1 MESVPQLLLRE
12 NNIMEATQLL
22 QSNLLD
28 ILFEGKNKS
37 YGAYELR
44 VHYKRRLIISIFIIL
59 SISILFCSIFLI
71 PFHAAKTFPVI
82 QTIEVS
88 LKNAETKKDELK
100 LLKTVEEKQV
110 ATRKPDLTTPIIIK
124 EPVTPLEKPEKQ
136 DESIVNIAAISQG
149 GENIIYK
156 NPPLENHGTGAIAIP
171 LIAKDIDSI
180 YYDVKVV
187 AQFPGGPAA
196 WQRYLERN
204 LDMDIPERNGAPAGK
219 YTLYIS
225 FIVDK
230 DGNISNAS
238 ALNDPG
244 YGLASEAIRVI
255 AKSKQWIPA
264 IQNGRNVKY
273 RQVQPVTFMIND
285 N

>member
-1 MESVPQLLLRE
+1 
-12 NNIMEATQLL
+12 MEATQLL

-44 VHYKRRLIISIFIIL
+44 VHYKRRLLISIFIIL
-59 SISILFCSIFLI
+59 VISSLFCSIFLI
-71 PFHAAKTFPVI
+71 PFHPAKKLPLI
-82 QTIEVS
+82 DTIVVV

-100 LLKTVEEKQV
+100 VPKAVEEKQI
-110 ATRKPDLTTPIIIK
+110 ATRKPETTAPLIIK
-124 EPVTPLEKPEKQ
+124 EPVTPIDRTEQQ

-156 NPPLENHGTGAIAIP
+156 NPPLENHVTGSIAIP
-171 LIAKDIDSI
+171 AMAKDIDSI
-180 YYDVKVV
+180 YYDVQVL

-204 LDMDIPERNGAPAGK
+204 LDMDIPLRNGAPAGK

-230 DGNISNAS
+230 DGNISNIS

-244 YGLASEAIRVI
+244 FGLAKEAVRVI
-255 AKSKQWIPA
+255 TKSKQWIPA

-273 RQVQPVTFMIND
+273 RQVQPVSFIIND

>member
-1 MESVPQLLLRE
+1 
-12 NNIMEATQLL
+12 MEATQLL

-44 VHYKRRLIISIFIIL
+44 VHYKRRLLISIFIIL
-59 SISILFCSIFLI
+59 AICSLFCSIFLI
-71 PFHAAKTFPVI
+71 PFHPAKTLPLI
-82 QTIEVS
+82 DTIEVS
-88 LKNAETKKDELK
+88 LKNAETRKEELK
-100 LLKTVEEKQV
+100 LPKTVREKQI
-110 ATRKPDLTTPIIIK
+110 AARKPGLTAPIIIK
-124 EPVTPLEKPEKQ
+124 EPVPLAEKREKQ
-136 DESIVNIAAISQG
+136 DESIVNIAAIAQS

-156 NPPLENHGTGAIAIP
+156 NPPLENHVTGAIAIP
-171 LIAKDIDSI
+171 VMAKDIDSI
-180 YYDVKVV
+180 YYEVQVP
-187 AQFPGGPAA
+187 AQYPGGLPA

-204 LDMDIPERNGAPAGK
+204 LDMDIPEHNGAPAGK

-230 DGNISNAS
+230 DGNISTIS

-244 YGLASEAIRVI
+244 YGLAAEAIRVI
-255 AKSKQWIPA
+255 TKSKQWIPA